1 LLDAEW
7 FSKEATVGRLVAVGQ
22 FQLTGHQNDRNCPGW
37 IAILFGAAG
46 LMRWGL

>member
-1 LLDAEW
+1 MTTLLSI
-7 FSKEATVGRLVAVGQ
+7 F
-22 FQLTGHQNDRNCPGW
+22 RNCPGW